1 MKLRVASNAL
11 NNVIGGIVPAAAL
24 LLTMPYI
31 VRGLGLEGYGL
42 FTLITAII
50 GYFAVIDINVTA
62 GAVKQLSHF
71 HALGRPREA
80 SEVMVLGGMVY
91 LGIGLLGGVLVALVA
106 EPLATTVLGLPAQQL
121 PLAREC
127 LKVAAFGFFFG
138 QVQAYLLS
146 MPQALMR
153 YDVSSRVEAVF
164 GVLLPCSTVLVLYLG
179 YGLVEVLIVRV
190 ALSAANC
197 CVLFIQTR
205 RLAPWFLWC
214 LPSRATVREVSGFS
228 AYAFMSRMAALSY
241 TYLDKLVIGGA
252 LGLKALSYYTVAAT
266 LGNRIMALMFRISA
280 VAFPAS
286 SALAARGDLD
296 KLRELYLRL
305 NRYLSFAN
313 AGLLMVLASVA
324 EPLLARWLGAD
335 FAREGTL
342 VLQLVAV
349 AQFVDS
355 LTNVP
360 SLVNDGLGHAK
371 TSGLFAVTRAILGLA
386 AISVMVGVGGIEGVA
401 LAHLLSALV
410 MTTAFLVFVHG
421 RTVPCR
427 LQDLLR
433 LAYHPGLL
441 IALGAGSLTL
451 LAVGRLSGHE
461 LAQLVPVLLLVTL
474 LAWAGFRYV
483 LLPNDRAALR
493 AWIVR
498 RP

>member
-11 NNVIGGIVPAAAL
+11 NNVVGGIVPAAAL

-71 HALGRPREA
+71 HALGRNKEA
-80 SEVMVLGGMVY
+80 SEVMVLGALVY
-91 LGIGLLGGVLVALVA
+91 LGIGSLGALLVLLVA
-106 EPLATTVLGLPAQQL
+106 EPLATTVLGLPPHQL

-127 LKVAAFGFFFG
+127 LKVAAVGFFFG
-138 QVQAYLLS
+138 QLQAYLLS
-146 MPQALMR
+146 MPQALLR
-153 YDVSSRVEAVF
+153 YDVSARIEALF

-179 YGLVEVLIVRV
+179 YGLLEVLIVRV
-190 ALSAANC
+190 SLSALNC
-197 CVLFIQTR
+197 CVLLVQTR
-205 RLAPWFLWC
+205 RLAPWFTWS
-214 LPSRATVREVSGFS
+214 LPSRQTVREVSGFS

-241 TYLDKLVIGGA
+241 TYLDKLVIGGT

-286 SALAARGDLD
+286 SALAARGDMD
-296 KLRELYLRL
+296 QLRTLYLRL
-305 NRYLSFAN
+305 NRYICFAN
-313 AGLLMVLASVA
+313 AGLLMVLACVA
-324 EPLLARWLGAD
+324 EPLLGRWLGDD

-349 AQFVDS
+349 AQFIDS
-355 LTNVP
+355 LTNLP

-371 TSGLFAVTRAILGLA
+371 TSGLFAVTRAVLGLG
-386 AISVMVGVGGIEGVA
+386 AISVMVHLGGIEGVA
-401 LAHLLSALV
+401 LAHLMSALV
-410 MTTAFLVFVHG
+410 MTLAFLAFVHG

-427 LQDLLR
+427 LRDLIHG
-433 LAYHPGLL
+433 AYYPGLF
-441 IALGAGSLTL
+441 IALGTGTLTL
-451 LAVGRLSGHE
+451 GAVYWLSGQG
-461 LAQLVPVLLLVTL
+461 AVQLVPVALLMVT
-474 LAWAGFRYV
+474 LAWAGMRYV
-483 LLPNDRAALR
+483 LLPNDREALV
-493 AWIVR
+493 AWIAR
-498 RP
+498 RR

>member
-11 NNVIGGIVPAAAL
+11 NNVVGGIVPAAAL

-71 HALGRPREA
+71 HALGRHKEA

-91 LGIGLLGGVLVALVA
+91 LGIGLLGAALVALVA
-106 EPLATTVLGLPAQQL
+106 EPLATTVLGLPAHQL

-138 QVQAYLLS
+138 QLQAYLLS

-153 YDVSSRVEAVF
+153 YDISSRIEAVF

-179 YGLVEVLIVRV
+179 YGLFEVLVVRV
-190 ALSAANC
+190 SLSAMNC
-197 CVLFIQTR
+197 AVLFVQTR
-205 RLAPWFLWC
+205 RLAPWFVWC
-214 LPSRATVREVSGFS
+214 LPSRGTVREVSGFS

-296 KLRELYLRL
+296 QLRALYLRL
-305 NRYLSFAN
+305 NRYICFAN

-349 AQFVDS
+349 AQFIDS
-355 LTNVP
+355 LTNLP

-371 TSGLFAVTRAILGLA
+371 TSGLFAVTRAVLGLG
-386 AISVMVGVGGIEGVA
+386 AISVMVRVGGIEGVA
-401 LAHLLSALV
+401 LAHLMSALI
-410 MTTAFLVFVHG
+410 MTVAFLIFVHG
-421 RTVPCR
+421 RTVPVP
-427 LQDLLR
+427 LAELLR
-433 LAYHPGLL
+433 GAYYPGLL
-441 IALGAGSLTL
+441 IALLAGSLAL
-451 LAVGRLSGHE
+451 GAVYQLSGRAF
-461 LAQLVPVLLLVTL
+461 AQLVPVALLIAT
-474 LAWAGFRYV
+474 LAWAGLRYV
-483 LLPNDRAALR
+483 LLPNDKQALR
-493 AWIVR
+493 AWIAR
-498 RP
+498 RQ